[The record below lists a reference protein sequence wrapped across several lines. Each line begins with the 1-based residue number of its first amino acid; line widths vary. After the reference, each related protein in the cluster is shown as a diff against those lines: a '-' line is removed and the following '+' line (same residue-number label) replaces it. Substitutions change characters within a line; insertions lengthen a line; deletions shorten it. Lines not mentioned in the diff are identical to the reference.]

1 MFELP
6 SLPYSFTALE
16 PYIDAETMKLH
27 HDMHHQAYVN
37 KLNDAIEVAIRF
49 LLFAL
54 ITDVG
59 QDYH

>member
-37 KLNDAIEVAIRF
+37 KLNDAIEVSIRF
-49 LLFAL
+49 LSLPL
-54 ITDVG
+54 SPNVG
-59 QDYH
+59 